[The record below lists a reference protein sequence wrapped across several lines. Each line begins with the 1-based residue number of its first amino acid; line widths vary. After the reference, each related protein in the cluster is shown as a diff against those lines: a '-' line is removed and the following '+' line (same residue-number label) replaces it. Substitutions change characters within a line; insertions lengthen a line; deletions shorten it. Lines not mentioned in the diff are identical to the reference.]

1 MLTFMRFHR
10 LVLTMALLVP
20 GMAGAVP
27 DRLATTLT
35 RQMQVNQERY
45 GIAGQAVLVAHNG
58 KVLFR
63 GVDGQADLASGRPVR
78 PGDVFPV
85 YSLAKL
91 FLSTLVMQL
100 VEQGKVDLDKPA
112 SVYVRDLAP
121 AWQAITVRQLLN
133 HMSGLPEYFGDLKT
147 VSSFP
152 PTPQAALGALA
163 GKPLEFAPGTATR
176 YNQTNYVVLTMLLE
190 AHYGK
195 PYPQIA
201 RERIMQRL
209 RLDHTWLGVD
219 AVPKRHRVTAYTS
232 NGGRLEPSKVV
243 PWPTYS
249 FGHAELFSTI
259 DDLAKFMQAMRAG
272 TLVGRRTLDQ
282 LWQPQTLSNGQRGV
296 FSTGWEYGE
305 SGAHRHVGH
314 DGGAHVRVR
323 MAFKETVDGD
333 NYVFIYLTNGSVR
346 NVWSRTLVN
355 SVAGAVAP
363 QTFPA
368 EALSR
373 QLTDYALKPA
383 SDGAASAQAQSI
395 LKGSG
400 LQGEALERAING
412 TGYAVRENLG
422 VAAAIRVFELN
433 TILFP
438 KSANAW
444 DSLAEA
450 YQAQGERDKA
460 QPLYDKARTLAAPQ
474 SAPGT

>member
-1 MLTFMRFHR
+1 MTLPRFQHV
-10 LVLTMALLVP
+10 VLAIALLLP
-20 GMAGAVP
+20 GMARAEP
-27 DRLATTLT
+27 NQLASALT

-45 GIAGQAVLVAHNG
+45 GLAGQAVLVAHNG

-63 GVDGQADLASGRPVR
+63 GVEGQANLSTGRPVQAD
-78 PGDVFPV
+78 DVFPV

-100 VEQGKVDLDKPA
+100 VERGEVDLDKPA
-112 SVYVRDLAP
+112 SAYVRGLAP

-133 HMSGLPEYFGDLKT
+133 HTSGLPEYFGDLKT
-147 VSSFP
+147 QASFP
-152 PTPQAALGALA
+152 PTKQAALAALA

-176 YNQTNYVVLTMLLE
+176 YNQTNFVVLTMLLE

-209 RLDHTWLGVD
+209 RLDHTWLGID
-219 AVPKRHRVTAYTS
+219 AVPKRRRVTAYTS

-243 PWPTYS
+243 PWPAYS

-323 MAFKETVDGD
+323 MAFKETVNGD

-383 SDGAASAQAQSI
+383 SDGTASAQAQSI
-395 LKGSG
+395 LKSSG
-400 LQGEALERAING
+400 LQGDALERAING

-422 VAAAIRVFELN
+422 VAASIRVFELN
-433 TILFP
+433 TMLFP
-438 KSANAW
+438 ASANAW

-450 YQAQGERDKA
+450 YKAQGDGDKA
-460 QPLYDKARTLAAPQ
+460 IQLYDKARSLVAPG
-474 SAPGT
+474 SAPAT

>member
-1 MLTFMRFHR
+1 MLTFMRFHPV
-10 LVLTMALLVP
+10 VLTIALLVSCV
-20 GMAGAVP
+20 ADAAP
-27 DRLATTLT
+27 DRLATAVT

-63 GVDGQADLASGRPVR
+63 GVSGRADLATGRPVR
-78 PGDVFPV
+78 AGDVFPV

-91 FLSTLVMQL
+91 FVSTLVMQL
-100 VEQGKVDLDKPA
+100 VEQGAVDLDQPA
-112 SVYVRDLAP
+112 SIYVRDLAP

-147 VSSFP
+147 LTSFP
-152 PTPQAALGALA
+152 STKQAALEALA
-163 GKPLEFAPGTATR
+163 GKPLDFAPGTATR
-176 YNQTNYVVLTMLLE
+176 YNQTNYVVLAMLLE

-201 RERIMQRL
+201 RERIVQRL
-209 RLDHTWLGVD
+209 GLEHTWLGVD
-219 AVPKRHRVTAYTS
+219 AVPKKLKVTAYTS

-243 PWPTYS
+243 PWPAYS

-259 DDLAKFMQAMRAG
+259 DDLAKFMQAMRTG
-272 TLVGRRTLDQ
+272 TLVGRRSLDA
-282 LWQPQTLSNGQRGV
+282 LWRPQTLSNGQRGV
-296 FSTGWEYGE
+296 FSTGWEYGA

-333 NYVFIYLTNGSVR
+333 NYVFIYLTNGSVN

-355 SVAGAVAP
+355 SVAGVVAP
-363 QTFPA
+363 QAFPA

-373 QLTDYALKPA
+373 QLTDYALKTT

-395 LKGSG
+395 LTSSG

-412 TGYAVRENLG
+412 TGYAVRDNLG

-433 TILFP
+433 TLLFP

-450 YQAQGERDKA
+450 YQAQGDRDKA
-460 QPLYDKARTLAAPQ
+460 KASFDKARMLAAPQ
-474 SAPGT
+474 PAPGT